1 MLIRGPTPRILWP
14 SVIWVLVGAE
24 TLTLLWFHVWF
35 VPVERSLSG
44 YVWQCAVPSGAGSRG
59 PGVVAALTIVNV
71 LAGVGLWVAFRSARR
86 HEGRL
91 AKATGASCL
100 AGAVLLAL
108 VVWWAGRL
116 EERCRPLEV
125 RAVYELGADGEYE
138 DRQLPADP
146 SD

>member
-1 MLIRGPTPRILWP
+1 M
-14 SVIWVLVGAE
+14 
-24 TLTLLWFHVWF
+24 
-35 VPVERSLSG
+35 
-44 YVWQCAVPSGAGSRG
+44 
-59 PGVVAALTIVNV
+59 VAALTVVNV
-71 LAGVGLWVAFRSARR
+71 LAVVGLWVAFRSARR